1 MQSFNLKDGMISSKV
16 KYFELTSRITISL
29 LNGMKVNCELK
40 HECFISLGVHFLHIF
55 LMLVKLVETFD
66 VCTNIN
72 EDNIIILLYAGDMVF
87 LTSCSEKYNV
97 VHLRPTC
104 IEEILFRIS
113 NEGIFQ
119 QENWILIK

>member
-97 VHLRPTC
+97 VHLRPTY
-104 IEEILFRIS
+104 IEEVLFRIS
-113 NEGIFQ
+113 NEGTFQ